1 MSYQFNR
8 GTVVSIEYVD
18 TFDGLSQLI
27 EINSNNKIYQ
37 TMWNIA
43 DNNDLYGKGDK
54 VSFLVNED
62 LVVSLRLN
70 PFA

>member
-8 GTVVSIEYVD
+8 GTVISVEYVD
-18 TFDGLSQLI
+18 TLDGLSQLI
-27 EINSNNKIYQ
+27 EIDSNNKIYQ
-37 TMWNIA
+37 TMWNIV

-70 PFA
+70 SFA